1 MAPGNGSFMTEF
13 ILLGLTDQPDP
24 APPALPILSNVYGH
38 CDGQYEI
45 DNLNWAE
52 FTPTHH

>member
-24 APPALPILSNVYGH
+24 APPVRPILSNVYGH